1 MERINYNI
9 LRNIEDCIGTPF
21 YIMDGEQYKLNVT
34 SFVNAFRSRYPNVIA
49 GYSFKTNYVPALC
62 LIAKDVG
69 AWAEVVSEMEYQLAL
84 SLGFTN
90 IIFNGP
96 IKKE

>member
-1 MERINYNI
+1 MEQINYQ
-9 LRNIEDCIGTPF
+9 LLKSIEESVGTPF
-21 YIMDGEQYKLNVT
+21 YLMNEDQYITNVR
-34 SFVNAFRSRYPNVIA
+34 SFVSAFKTRYPSVIA

-62 LIAKDVG
+62 VIAKEEG

-90 IIFNGP
+90 DRTLVIY
-96 IKKE
+96 